1 MAPDILIVD
10 DEADIRTLIADTLSD
25 EGYDA
30 RAAGNADAALA
41 AIRQRRPS
49 LVLLDIWLEGSRM
62 DGMELLDTI
71 RADHPDL
78 PVVMI
83 SGHGTVEL
91 AVSAIRKGAYDFIE
105 KPFKTD
111 RLLLVLR
118 RATENARL
126 KREIAEL
133 RGRAG
138 PVPELIGHS
147 SLAAQLRQ
155 TVERVA
161 PSNSRVLIVGPSG
174 AGKETVARLIHSRS
188 ARADAPFVVLN
199 CATLHPE
206 RIEAELFGQE
216 SPDHLPKV
224 GILEKAHGGTLLL
237 DEVADLPLETQG
249 KMLRVLQDQPFTRLG
264 GATPIAV
271 NVRILASSGKDLT
284 TLIAEGKFREDLFYR
299 LRVVP
304 VEVPPLSSRR
314 EDIPALA
321 RHLMERAAQR
331 AGLPPRRLG
340 EDAIAA
346 LQAYPWPGNVRQLSN
361 AMDWLVIM
369 TPADP
374 ATIVTASMLPSDI
387 TGAAVDL
394 PRWDRTAEIMAL
406 PLREARETF
415 EREYLLAQIARF
427 GGNISRTAAYVGME
441 RSALHRKLRSLG
453 LSDPDRGGETARPR
467 AFDA

>member
-1 MAPDILIVD
+1 
-10 DEADIRTLIADTLSD
+10 
-25 EGYDA
+25 
-30 RAAGNADAALA
+30 
-41 AIRQRRPS
+41 
-49 LVLLDIWLEGSRM
+49 
-62 DGMELLDTI
+62 
-71 RADHPDL
+71 
-78 PVVMI
+78 MI

-91 AVSAIRKGAYDFIE
+91 AVNAIRKGAYDFIE

-126 KREIAEL
+126 KREVAEL
-133 RGRAG
+133 RDRAG
-138 PVPELIGHS
+138 ASPELIGHS
-147 SLAAQLRQ
+147 PAAVQLRQ

-161 PSNSRVLIVGPSG
+161 PSNSRVLILGPAG
-174 AGKETVARLIHSRS
+174 AGKETVARLIHARSSR
-188 ARADAPFVVLN
+188 AEAPFVALN
-199 CATLHPE
+199 CATLHPD

-216 SPDHLPKV
+216 GADRLPTA

-264 GATPIAV
+264 GTTPIAV
-271 NVRILASSGKDLT
+271 NVRILAASGKDLT
-284 TLIAEGKFREDLFYR
+284 ALIAEGKFREDLFYR

-304 VEVPPLSSRR
+304 ILVPPLAERR

-331 AGLPPRRLG
+331 SGLPARRLG

-346 LQAYPWPGNVRQLSN
+346 MQAYPWPGNVRQLSN
-361 AMDWLVIM
+361 VIDWLLIM

-374 ATIVTASMLPSDI
+374 ATIVTAGMLPPDI
-387 TGAAVDL
+387 TGAAIDV

-415 EREYLLAQIARF
+415 EREYLLSQIARF

-453 LSDPDRGGETARPR
+453 LSDTERGGEAGRPR
-467 AFDA
+467 NYDA